1 MLEDES
7 KNDGEVL
14 FSANFGAGLKY
25 ALYGVNLVV
34 DYTYRGT
41 EHSIQAIFL
50 AYFGFTIL
58 EKERINK
65 NF

>member
-14 FSANFGAGLKY
+14 FSGAGLKY

-41 EHSIQAIFL
+41 DTFDPSN
-50 AYFGFTIL
+50 IL
-58 EKERINK
+58 SLGLQ
-65 NF
+65 F